1 MKQIKLNLFENGKCQ
16 QKVTVMCRIIL
27 VFAFIG
33 VMVNTTKAQIYDPYD
48 VQVINNL
55 IKNNGLN
62 ATFDNPESWT
72 MFYNP
77 ETGESRGFVEWTEET
92 PKKITSLSLSKKG
105 LTGIVS
111 LAELET
117 LESIGF
123 DESNTTE
130 LDLANCKQMKFISC
144 THNPYF
150 KKLVVTNCTRLENI
164 YLYFNSLTELDLTG
178 INNIGNFGGSHQN
191 VPLTLYKNE
200 IGEYSCAISLNNPTF
215 ENSDISYSGG
225 ILKSRDNTVDS
236 TFFKVET
243 NLEYRWLSGYMI
255 FTYSDGAGI
264 TPIDNPLL
272 KIHPNPVND
281 TLFIE
286 YKDSLQ
292 ITVKLYDM
300 YGRKL
305 IAHNAIGNTSINIS
319 HLENG
324 SYIVNVFSEGIIIG
338 NAKIVKQ

>member
-1 MKQIKLNLFENGKCQ
+1 
-16 QKVTVMCRIIL
+16 MC
-27 VFAFIG
+27 
-33 VMVNTTKAQIYDPYD
+33 TKAQPYDPKVFD
-48 VQVINNL
+48 TFSVQVVNNL
-55 IKNNGLN
+55 IKNNGLK
-62 ATFDNPESWT
+62 ATPDAPESWT
-72 MFYNP
+72 AFYNP
-77 ETGESRGFVEWTEET
+77 ETGESGGFVEWTEET

-117 LESIGF
+117 LENIGF

-150 KKLVVTNCTRLENI
+150 KKLVVTNCTRLENM

-178 INNIGNFGGSHQN
+178 ISNIGNFGGSHQN

-215 ENSDISYSGG
+215 ENSAISYSGG
-225 ILKSRDNTVDS
+225 ILKSRDNTVDN

-264 TPIDNPLL
+264 NPIDNPLL
-272 KIHPNPVND
+272 KILPNPTNN
-281 TLFIE
+281 TLLIE
-286 YKDSLQ
+286 YKDSQQ
-292 ITVKLYDM
+292 ITVKLYNM
-300 YGRKL
+300 LGEEV
-305 IAHNAIGNTSINIS
+305 IVHNATGTTSINIS
-319 HLENG
+319 HLEKG
-324 SYIVNVFSEGIIIG
+324 SYVVNVFLEGKIIG